1 MDNDPPT
8 KRLFFVTVPYAVL
21 VFQIVSVLGSG
32 IWLVV
37 LTPRVVTVA
46 VVIGIVDGHDLFLPS
61 YLLVQLLAGIA
72 AIPVWRR
79 HIMHASVRRYKLL
92 SL

>member
-1 MDNDPPT
+1 MRRVRILT
-8 KRLFFVTVPYAVL
+8 VCAALALFVYTGA
-21 VFQIVSVLGSG
+21 
-32 IWLVV
+32 
-37 LTPRVVTVA
+37 TATDARV
-46 VVIGIVDGHDLFLPS
+46 DRHDLFLPS

>member
-1 MDNDPPT
+1 
-8 KRLFFVTVPYAVL
+8 VTVPYAVL
-21 VFQIVSVLGSG
+21 VFQIVSVLGSS

-37 LTPRVVTVA
+37 LTPRVVTVLSL
-46 VVIGIVDGHDLFLPS
+46 GIVDGHDLFLPS

-72 AIPVWRR
+72 AIPAWRR